1 MERFTPTLS
10 HGLYVVTG
18 IMASGK
24 STIAQLLAENA
35 EKSVH
40 LRGDNFRRMIVRGRE
55 DMAVNPSDEA
65 LRQLR
70 LRYRLAAR
78 VADAYVDA
86 GFTVV
91 LQDNYIGHE
100 INTLLETIESTPLYL
115 ITLNPSRET
124 VMQREWQRAKK
135 GYHSFDV
142 ASLYDT
148 LQIENPKIG
157 LWVDSSRQS
166 PEETAAEILRRVSNE
181 GRIR

>member
-24 STIAQLLAENA
+24 STIAQMLAEQA

-40 LRGDNFRRMIVRGRE
+40 VRGDSFRRMIVQGRE
-55 DMAVNPSDEA
+55 DMQVNPGEEA
-65 LRQLR
+65 LSQLR

-78 VADAYVDA
+78 VADDYYDA

-100 INTLLETIESTPLYL
+100 INTLLDEIKSIPLYL
-115 ITLNPSRET
+115 ITLNPSREA
-124 VMQREWQRAKK
+124 VMEREWQRAKK
-135 GYHSFDV
+135 GYTSYNV
-142 ASLYDT
+142 AGLYET
-148 LQIENPKIG
+148 LQIENPQIG
-157 LWVDSSRQS
+157 LWVDSTRQR
-166 PEETAAEILRRVSNE
+166 PEETTAEILRRVANE